1 VAQMWGRRAIAS
13 ETAEANGHVA
23 AVYDRYGATAFALC
37 VAITKD
43 RALTADILLQCCQ
56 RAPPHAARDGGVW
69 LLRAVRC
76 EAVRSAP
83 TDDEVPPEWLDAAK
97 LLNERQRQVLG
108 LVYLRGFSTNDAAIH
123 LGLTRPQTHAA
134 LAAAMNRLRHPGDAN
149 PNGNVMVR
157 SSTDRATV
165 RAGGES

>member
-43 RALTADILLQCCQ
+43 RALTADILLQCCR

-149 PNGNVMVR
+149 PNGNVMVC